1 MKHLNYVWSLRR
13 HVRLPR
19 GEARFNLLAA
29 LVCLITC
36 GTLALSFHTKPAD
49 AGLSSSSRTLR
60 NGRLSLMAL
69 PSAAGKG
76 GNYSSEDLQK
86 RVQGEL
92 QTSRMA
98 LELHVAMLEL
108 GRKRMEAI
116 PDYEA
121 VFVRQER
128 LEGGTLLDLQTME
141 LKLRHQPLS
150 IYMKWIEGG
159 DVGRELLY
167 IDGENDNRMI
177 VKLGGGKKLLPA
189 VKVDPEGSLAM
200 AEARHPVTNAGLMN
214 LCDKILVYRRRDL
227 TTRTGVRWQLVP
239 DQKFDSRPCHCFI
252 VEYESPSVEALYRK
266 SLTYIDQELS
276 VPICLKTYG
285 WPVDESLKDDPQ
297 QLDEQTLLEYYA
309 YTGVRLDRRLSDN
322 AFDKGNADYHFRR

>member
-1 MKHLNYVWSLRR
+1 MKHLHYVWSLRR
-13 HVRLPR
+13 FVRLPR

-49 AGLSSSSRTLR
+49 AGLSSSSRNR
-60 NGRLSLMAL
+60 VGQLSVAAL
-69 PSAAGKG
+69 PTGGSAT
-76 GNYSSEDLQK
+76 GNLSSEDLRK
-86 RVQGEL
+86 RVAGEL

-128 LEGGTLLDLQTME
+128 LEGGALLDLQTME
-141 LKLRHQPLS
+141 LKLRHTPLS

-167 IDGENDNRMI
+167 IDGENDNRML

-189 VKVDPEGSLAM
+189 VKVDPEGTLAM
-200 AEARHPVTNAGLMN
+200 AEARHPVTNAGIMN
-214 LCDKILVYRRRDL
+214 LCDKILAYRRRDL
-227 TTRTGVRWQLVP
+227 TTRSGVRWQLIP

-252 VEYESPSVEALYRK
+252 VEYESPSVESLYRK
-266 SLTYIDQELS
+266 SLTFVDQELS

-285 WPVDESLKDDPQ
+285 WPIDDALKDDAH

-309 YTGVRLDRRLSDN
+309 YTGLRIDRRLSEA
-322 AFDKGNADYHFRR
+322 AFDKSNSEYHFRR